1 MTEEQESKE
10 QEAER
15 EAREEADAA
24 QPMNPQGLEDHP
36 DTNADP
42 DTPLTADEA
51 LAEEGEPEHPDADP
65 NQPDNQKVEQD
76 DDEDDSE

>member
-1 MTEEQESKE
+1 MTEEQDRPTEEE
-10 QEAER
+10 QED
-15 EAREEADAA
+15 EAP
-24 QPMNPQGLEDHP
+24 PMNPQGLEDHP

-65 NQPDNQKVEQD
+65 NQPDNQQVEK
-76 DDEDDSE
+76 DEDSE